1 METYRAHP
9 GVCQRLEHVR
19 HRTEPVRVEPSH
31 VRQVPWFRRASRGAV
46 QHPGFVSKTLR
57 QSNCPYDSPIKRKS
71 PCVWYGALEGD
82 HRERGFRG
90 HACTQ
95 NTASY

>member
-1 METYRAHP
+1 MYARFRGSDAPVAEQYNTLGSLTKH
-9 GVCQRLEHVR
+9 
-19 HRTEPVRVEPSH
+19 HR
-31 VRQVPWFRRASRGAV
+31 
-46 QHPGFVSKTLR
+46 R
-57 QSNCPYDSPIKRKS
+57 QSNCPYDSLIKRNS

-95 NTASY
+95 NTYPSN